1 MRKWR
6 NWQTRTFEG
15 RVDFTVRVQVP
26 FSAPNIGRALL
37 SLLFYY
43 FVFDRKCDMT
53 ELLIRLFVKNKN
65 DVNSQSV
72 RSAYV
77 TTASVTGILLNLLL
91 FACKFVFGLLANSVS
106 MIADAF
112 NNITDAGSSVVS
124 FIGFKLSVKHVDK
137 KHPFGHGR
145 MEYIAGFIVD
155 MLIVLVGFELFKGS
169 IEKIITPELPK
180 ADLTTIVILS
190 MAILVKLWL
199 FFFYRKIG
207 KRISSSGLRSTS
219 IDSITDCAA
228 TALVLV
234 SIIVSKYFHVYIDG
248 YVGILVSVMI
258 LIAGVRSAKETIDL
272 LLGVP
277 PTKEYIDEITD
288 FLGKYPEIVGIH
300 DIMVHDYGVGR
311 KFISFHA
318 EVPSDLDINYAHEVI
333 DSAERDLHSKF
344 GALVT
349 IHFDPISVNDE
360 EVEKMRA
367 FAAECAR
374 EVNAEF
380 TIHDFRMTRGEKYTN
395 LIFDLVIPVDYKG
408 DDGDAAELVA
418 AKIKEKNE
426 NYFAVI
432 KAEHPY
438 F

>member
-1 MRKWR
+1 
-6 NWQTRTFEG
+6 
-15 RVDFTVRVQVP
+15 
-26 FSAPNIGRALL
+26 
-37 SLLFYY
+37 
-43 FVFDRKCDMT
+43 MT
-53 ELLIRLFVKNKN
+53 NLLIRLFVKNKD
-65 DVNSQSV
+65 DVSSQSV

-77 TTASVTGILLNLLL
+77 TTASVTGIVLNLIL
-91 FACKFVFGLLANSVS
+91 FACKLIFGILANSVS

-112 NNITDAGSSVVS
+112 NNVTDAGSSVVS

-145 MEYIAGFIVD
+145 MEYVTGFIVD
-155 MLIVLVGFELFKGS
+155 MIIILVGFELFKGS
-169 IEKIITPELPK
+169 VEKIINPSIPS
-180 ADLTTIVILS
+180 ADWFTVVILS
-190 MAILVKLWL
+190 LAILIKLWL
-199 FFFYRKIG
+199 FFFYGKIG
-207 KRISSSGLRSTS
+207 KKINASGLRSTS

-234 SIIVSKYFHVYIDG
+234 SVIVSKYTGVVIDG

-258 LIAGVRSAKETIDL
+258 LIAGIRSAKETIDL
-272 LLGVP
+272 LLGLP
-277 PTKEYIDEITD
+277 PTKEYINEIVE
-288 FLGKYPEIVGIH
+288 FLKAYPEIVGVH

-318 EVPSDLDINYAHEVI
+318 EVPSDLNINYAHEVI
-333 DSAERDLHSKF
+333 DKAERDMYDRF

-360 EVEKMRA
+360 EVEQMRT

-374 EVNAEF
+374 EVNSDF
-380 TIHDFRMTRGEKYTN
+380 TIHDFRMTKGEKYTN

-408 DDGDAAELVA
+408 SDNEAAELVA
-418 AKIKEKNE
+418 QKIKGKCSD
-426 NYFAVI
+426 YFAVI
-432 KAEHPY
+432 QPEHPY

>member
-26 FSAPNIGRALL
+26 FSAPRIGRAEL
-37 SLLFYY
+37 SLF
-43 FVFDRKCDMT
+43 FISKGEEMT
-53 ELLIRLFVKNKN
+53 NLLIRLFVKNRD
-65 DVNSQSV
+65 DVKSQSV
-72 RSAYV
+72 RSSYV
-77 TTASVTGILLNLLL
+77 TTASVTGIALNLLL
-91 FACKFVFGLLANSVS
+91 FVCKLIFGLLANSVS

-137 KHPFGHGR
+137 EHPFGHGR
-145 MEYIAGFIVD
+145 MEYVTGFIVD
-155 MLIVLVGFELFKGS
+155 MLILLVGFELFKGS
-169 IEKIITPELPK
+169 VEKIVDPSLPS
-180 ADLTTIVILS
+180 ANWFTVIILS
-190 MAILVKLWL
+190 LAILVKLWL

-207 KRISSSGLRSTS
+207 KKISSSGLRSTS

-234 SIIVSKYFHVYIDG
+234 SVIVSKCTGVIIDG

-258 LIAGVRSAKETIDL
+258 LIAGIRSAKETIDL

-277 PTKEYIDEITD
+277 PTKEYIDEIVS
-288 FLGKYPEIVGIH
+288 FLKAYPEIVGVH

-318 EVPSDLDINYAHEVI
+318 EVPSDLNINYAHEVI
-333 DSAERDLHSKF
+333 DKAERDMYDHF

-360 EVEKMRA
+360 DVAKMRS

-374 EVNAEF
+374 EVNEEF

-395 LIFDLVIPVDYKG
+395 LIFDLVIPVDFKG
-408 DDGDAAELVA
+408 NDQEAARLVA
-418 AKIKEKNE
+418 EKIKEKCPD
-426 NYFAVI
+426 YFAVI
-432 KAEHPY
+432 QAEHPY